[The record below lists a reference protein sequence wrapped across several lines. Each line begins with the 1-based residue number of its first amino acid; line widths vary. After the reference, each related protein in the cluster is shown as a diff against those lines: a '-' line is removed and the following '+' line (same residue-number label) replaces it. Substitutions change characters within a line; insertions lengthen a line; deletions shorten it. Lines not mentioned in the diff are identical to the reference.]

1 MALATKK
8 SRPIFEKTGSSSK
21 RLSDNKIS
29 EISSSFANNVHVN
42 FPESSEAPQ
51 ALMYIIQE
59 MQEDIEELR
68 RYVTNEATGSAVKS
82 ILAVNV
88 SDLPNR
94 SVGLS
99 SGQLYVHKNVITVV
113 P

>member
-8 SRPIFEKTGSSSK
+8 SRPIFEKTGSSGK

-42 FPESSEAPQ
+42 FPESSETPQ
-51 ALMYIIQE
+51 ALMYMLQE

-68 RYVTNEATGSAVKS
+68 RYVTNEATGSAVTS
-82 ILAVNV
+82 IANVNA
-88 SDLPNR
+88 SDLPT
-94 SVGLS
+94 SGKGLA
-99 SGQLYVHKNVITVV
+99 SGTLYNAAGVIRIA
-113 P
+113 